1 MMKYNKEYKL
11 FVTLC
16 VCKSKLIYHI
26 YIYMQDHAGLCACYD
41 AIVETKIEPRLHEYI
56 DVHVRPARLI
66 QPMVNWY
73 LLLMVC
79 SSTW

>member
-1 MMKYNKEYKL
+1 
-11 FVTLC
+11 
-16 VCKSKLIYHI
+16 
-26 YIYMQDHAGLCACYD
+26 MQDHAGLCACYD